1 MKPWLFDILACPI
14 DKSFPLKLY
23 IFSFETKSEEF
34 DVFLDIYLKRDLSYI
49 NEEKVIEV
57 SKKKDVMYIK
67 DNITIEYYPIKS
79 YLELIISSINELDNI
94 FDNTKNTNS
103 KKCLNLIKTEIKQKV
118 IEFLNKN
125 EFSNL
130 NDILPELYFL
140 NKIKVE
146 TEIESGL
153 LFCDKCSRWYPII
166 DTIPQML
173 PDKYRDKQKEIEF
186 LKINKNLLDEEFF
199 FQNLKPYNL

>member
-14 DKSFPLKLY
+14 DKFFPLKLY

-34 DVFLDIYLKRDLSYI
+34 NVFLDIYLKRDLTYI
-49 NEEKVIEV
+49 NKEKVIEV
-57 SKKKDVMYIK
+57 SKKKDAMCIK

-79 YLELIISSINELDNI
+79 YLELIISSINELENI
-94 FDNTKNTNS
+94 FNNTKNTKS
-103 KKCLNLIKTEIKQKV
+103 KKCLNLIKTEIKQK
-118 IEFLNKN
+118 ITEFLNKN
-125 EFSNL
+125 DFSNL

-173 PDKYRDKQKEIEF
+173 PDKYRDKNKEINF

-199 FQNLKPYNL
+199 FQNLKPFNL